1 MPLAVRIAFSIAYV
15 LTPSTKQ
22 YAAINAIPMVL
33 NSDEAAEA
41 SREVTELLGLAS
53 EWAKEQLKTEK

>member
-1 MPLAVRIAFSIAYV
+1 VPLAVRIAFSIAYV

-22 YAAINAIPMVL
+22 YAAIKAIPMVL

-41 SREVTELLGLAS
+41 SALRA
-53 EWAKEQLKTEK
+53 